1 MKETLFLVI
10 FVIIFYIVFIL
21 NDSTLVKVETDG
33 NIIMVREGLDKNESA
48 ILLGTL
54 INRMYTLRN
63 YLIYNINNFPEYNEY
78 ISLMDENFNTKRT
91 KIYEAGHN
99 TEYTSYSVNKG
110 EELVFCLRCKKSN
123 ALHDINLLTYVAVHE
138 MAHTACPETGHTPLF
153 NKIFK
158 FMLEQAV
165 IIKLYIYEDYN
176 KNPVQYCGMSL
187 YTNIL
192 N

>member
-21 NDSTLVKVETDG
+21 NDSTLVKVETGG

-54 INRMYTLRN
+54 ITRMYTLRN

-91 KIYEAGHN
+91 KIYEAGNN

-165 IIKLYIYEDYN
+165 IIKLYIYEDYSDH
-176 KNPVQYCGMSL
+176 PVEYCGMRL

>member
-10 FVIIFYIVFIL
+10 FVIIFYIIFIL
-21 NDSTLVKVETDG
+21 NDSSLVKVETNG
-33 NIIMVREGLDKNESA
+33 NIIMVREGIDKYESA
-48 ILLGTL
+48 MLLEKL
-54 INRMYTLRN
+54 INRMYKLRD
-63 YLIYNINNFPEYNEY
+63 YLIYNINNFPEYSEY
-78 ISLMDENFNTKRT
+78 ISLMNENFNTRRT

-99 TEYTSYSVNKG
+99 TDYTSYSVNKG
-110 EELVFCLRCKKSN
+110 EEIVFCLRCKKTNS
-123 ALHDINLLTYVAVHE
+123 LHNINLLTYVAVHE

-165 IIKLYIYEDYN
+165 ILKLYIYENYSEH
-176 KNPVQYCGMSL
+176 PVEYCGMRL